1 MRRNAAGDAGFSL
14 VEVIFAL
21 AILGVVM
28 ISISGMFTLA
38 TRELNRG
45 RGQTAAVTVARDVIE
60 EMTGWSYRD
69 LWRAFGRDG
78 SATQYVID
86 SRVDPQSANWQA
98 LLDEALGG
106 SDGWIEIT
114 VASVTETGSPPAL
127 RDSTSVRVVVTVQWQ
142 QGLQTRSV
150 QIATVRT

>member
-1 MRRNAAGDAGFSL
+1 MRHPESRESGFSL
-14 VEVIFAL
+14 LEVIFAL

-38 TRELNRG
+38 TRELDRG
-45 RGQTAAVTVARDVIE
+45 RAQTASTTVARDVIE

-78 SATQYVID
+78 SATRYVID
-86 SRVDPQSANWQA
+86 SRVDPQSAAWQT
-98 LLDEALGG
+98 LLDEALGNE
-106 SDGWIEIT
+106 DGWIEIT
-114 VASVTETGSPPAL
+114 IASLNGTSSPPAL
-127 RDSTSVRVVVTVQWQ
+127 RDSVAVRVVVTVQWR
-142 QGLQTRSV
+142 QGLHTRTV